1 VFKRLRNDGSGED
14 ESYQVKQFC
23 WSERRFHDMTLRNVT
38 SMKRQV
44 PFVISP
50 PTSLSPEPSSNAPL
64 FACDEVL
71 FNRPFP
77 VPRKKSASARPR
89 TGNRR
94 NPVLHQAIIAAATEV
109 LAKEGPT
116 RFTIEAVAK
125 LAGCGKP
132 TIYRWWP
139 SRPALLLE
147 VYEQMVQ
154 HELVPGE
161 GKDLATDL
169 ATNLRRVW
177 RLWRKDSLGSM
188 YRLILSE
195 MILDK
200 EGVRYLREVFFPRRQ
215 AFIAIA
221 FQTAKDRGEIPQ
233 DVDIKFLMDL
243 FFGYSLFRLITHQ
256 IDDDEIPDRISAT
269 IAKLAHSGISNPVR
283 TQHSKK
289 TSVKTKTSPFTPS

>member
-1 VFKRLRNDGSGED
+1 MLS
-14 ESYQVKQFC
+14 S
-23 WSERRFHDMTLRNVT
+23 
-38 SMKRQV
+38 
-44 PFVISP
+44 
-50 PTSLSPEPSSNAPL
+50 TSLIADQTGLVSSPESNGFRLLSRKIRSTRIDPM
-64 FACDEVL
+64 
-71 FNRPFP
+71 
-77 VPRKKSASARPR
+77 PRKKTALTRPR
-89 TGNRR
+89 TGNQR
-94 NPVLHQAIIAAATEV
+94 NPQLHQAIIDAANEV

-154 HELVPGE
+154 NELVPGE

-177 RLWRKDSLGSM
+177 RLWRKESLGSM

-195 MILDK
+195 MMLDK
-200 EGVRYLREVFFPRRQ
+200 EGVRHLREVFFPRRQ
-215 AFIAIA
+215 AFIALA
-221 FQTAKDRGEIPQ
+221 FQAAKDRGEIPQ
-233 DVDIKFLMDL
+233 NADIKFLMDL
-243 FFGYSLFRLITHQ
+243 LFGYSLFRLITNQ

-269 IAKLAHSGISNPVR
+269 IAKLARVGVP
-283 TQHSKK
+283 TQAL
-289 TSVKTKTSPFTPS
+289 

>member
-1 VFKRLRNDGSGED
+1 MLS
-14 ESYQVKQFC
+14 S
-23 WSERRFHDMTLRNVT
+23 
-38 SMKRQV
+38 
-44 PFVISP
+44 
-50 PTSLSPEPSSNAPL
+50 TSLIADQTGLVSSPESNGFRLLSRKIRSTRIDPM
-64 FACDEVL
+64 
-71 FNRPFP
+71 
-77 VPRKKSASARPR
+77 PRKKTALTRPR
-89 TGNRR
+89 TGNQR
-94 NPVLHQAIIAAATEV
+94 NPQLHQAIIDAANEV

-154 HELVPGE
+154 NELVPGE

-177 RLWRKDSLGSM
+177 RLWRKESLGSM

-195 MILDK
+195 MMLDK
-200 EGVRYLREVFFPRRQ
+200 EGVRHLREVFFPRRQ
-215 AFIAIA
+215 AFIALA
-221 FQTAKDRGEIPQ
+221 FQAAKDRGEIPQ
-233 DVDIKFLMDL
+233 NADIKFLMDL
-243 FFGYSLFRLITHQ
+243 LFGYSLFRLITNQ

-269 IAKLAHSGISNPVR
+269 IAKLARVGVP
-283 TQHSKK
+283 TQ
-289 TSVKTKTSPFTPS
+289 VL